1 MKGKIMNAL
10 RRGLALLLSFYL
22 TFGSGIDRAQAAVDA
37 ETLANPLESGRAP
50 SGAGAP
56 VRDSRL

>member
-1 MKGKIMNAL
+1 MNAL

-22 TFGSGIDRAQAAVDA
+22 TFGPGIDRAQAAVDA
-37 ETLANPLESGRAP
+37 ETLANPLESGRVP